1 MISFLF
7 SARPTLPAALGLSS
21 ALDLVAR
28 DRELISCKSL
38 KSKIYASLDVDEL
51 IRGGLRMSGL
61 PHSPHALVTGGGRGI
76 GRAIA
81 ATLAQAGAVVTVLG
95 RNRALLD
102 EAVAAGAA
110 HFAVVADVADQAAVG
125 AAMAEAA
132 ARQPIDILIAN
143 AGAAESAPFA
153 KSDAALFRRMMDVNF
168 MGVVHAVQAVLPAM
182 RERPCGRIVAVA
194 STAGLKGYAYVS
206 AYSAAKHAVVGL
218 VRSLALELA
227 STRITV
233 NAVCPGFTD
242 TDLVAGSIDNIMKKT
257 GRSHAQAVAELAKHN
272 PQGRL
277 VTPAEV
283 ADTVLWLC
291 GEGADAITGQAI
303 AVAGGEI

>member
-1 MISFLF
+1 
-7 SARPTLPAALGLSS
+7 
-21 ALDLVAR
+21 
-28 DRELISCKSL
+28 
-38 KSKIYASLDVDEL
+38 
-51 IRGGLRMSGL
+51 MSGL
-61 PHSPHALVTGGGRGI
+61 PHSLHALVTGGGRGI
-76 GRAIA
+76 GREIA
-81 ATLAQAGAVVTVLG
+81 SAMARAGATVTVLG
-95 RNRALLD
+95 RTRATLD
-102 EAVAAGAA
+102 AAVAEGAA
-110 HFAVVADVADQAAVG
+110 HFAAIADVADQAAVS
-125 AAMAEAA
+125 AAIAEAA

-143 AGAAESAPFA
+143 AGIAESAPFG

-168 MGVVHAVQAVLPAM
+168 MGVVHAVQAVLPSM
-182 RERPCGRIVAVA
+182 KDRGHGRIVAVA

-227 STRITV
+227 TTGVTV

-242 TDLVAGSIDNIMKKT
+242 TDLVAAGIDNIMSKT
-257 GRSHAQAVAELAKHN
+257 RRTREQAVAELAKHN

-291 GEGADAITGQAI
+291 GEDAGAITGQAI
-303 AVAGGEI
+303 AVAGGEV